1 MNCLYDMTYDD
12 LKELVEDV
20 LHLEYWCVRDD
31 ELQNRM
37 DFIAYSDRFKELNE
51 RATDRERICV
61 Q

>member
-1 MNCLYDMTYDD
+1 MTYDD

-37 DFIAYSDRFKELNE
+37 DFIAYSDRFKELKE